1 MLPRLSLPTMTS
13 KYTVHLPPSVTAPV
27 CSGRYCGL
35 RIGFSVLPSPCAVAL
50 RAVQPERSSAA
61 SALSLQSSDSSAVQP
76 VRSSFVRALRLH
88 VSTLSSLCPL
98 RSSAV
103 RRLALHSS
111 VVSFSAA
118 DTSSA
123 VSALYEH
130 ATVFSAL
137 QPVRSSTVS
146 AQLEASSCVSA
157 LQPAS
162 FRLCSL
168 PQPDTSS
175 FSSLVMPLRSSA
187 VIWLPHAI
195 SSCRF
200 VKCSI
205 PVMSA
210 TFVIFISNRSMHCTA
225 SHSAA
230 ESLLSLFV
238 SQ

>member
-1 MLPRLSLPTMTS
+1 MASR
-13 KYTVHLPPSVTAPV
+13 YTVHCCPSVTAPV

-35 RIGFSVLPSPCAVAL
+35 RIGFAVLPSPCAVAL
-50 RAVQPERSSAA
+50 SAVQPLRSSAA

-76 VRSSFVRALRLH
+76 VRSSFIRLLRLH
-88 VSTLSSLCPL
+88 VSTLSVLCPL

-103 RRLALHSS
+103 SL
-111 VVSFSAA
+111 
-118 DTSSA
+118 
-123 VSALYEH
+123 LYEH
-130 ATVFSAL
+130 ATVFSAV
-137 QPVRSSTVS
+137 QPVRSSAVS
-146 AQLEASSCVSA
+146 AQLEASSAVSA
-157 LQPAS
+157 VQPAS

-168 PQPDTSS
+168 RQLDTSS
-175 FSSLVMPLRSSA
+175 FSSLVMPLRSSV
-187 VIWLPHAI
+187 VIWLLQAI

-200 VKCSI
+200 VKCLM
-205 PVMSA
+205 PVRSA

>member
-1 MLPRLSLPTMTS
+1 MASR
-13 KYTVHLPPSVTAPV
+13 YTVHLPSPVTAPV

-35 RIGFSVLPSPCAVAL
+35 RIGFSALPPPCAVAL
-50 RAVQPERSSAA
+50 SAVQPLRSSAA

-76 VRSSFVRALRLH
+76 VRSSFVRLLRLH
-88 VSTLSSLCPL
+88 VSTLSALCPL
-98 RSSAV
+98 RSSTV

-118 DTSSA
+118 GTLSA

-130 ATVFSAL
+130 ATDLSAV
-137 QPVRSSTVS
+137 QPVRSSVVS
-146 AQLEASSCVSA
+146 AQLEASSVMSA
-157 LQPAS
+157 VQPAS

-168 PQPDTSS
+168 LQPDTSS
-175 FSSLVMPLRSSA
+175 FSSLVMPLRSSV
-187 VIWLPHAI
+187 VIWLLHAI

-200 VKCSI
+200 VKCSM
-205 PVMSA
+205 PVRSA

>member
-1 MLPRLSLPTMTS
+1 MLSLPTMAS
-13 KYTVHLPPSVTAPV
+13 RYTVHCFPSVTAPV

-35 RIGFSVLPSPCAVAL
+35 RIGFAVLPSPCAVAL
-50 RAVQPERSSAA
+50 SAVQPLRSSAA

-76 VRSSFVRALRLH
+76 VSSSAARSLRLH
-88 VSTLSSLCPL
+88 VSTLSALCPL

-123 VSALYEH
+123 VRSLYEH
-130 ATVFSAL
+130 ATVFSAV
-137 QPVRSSTVS
+137 QPVRSSAVS
-146 AQLEASSCVSA
+146 AQLEASSAVSA
-157 LQPAS
+157 VQPAS

-168 PQPDTSS
+168 SQPDTSS
-175 FSSLVMPLRSSA
+175 FSSLVMPLRSSV
-187 VIWLPHAI
+187 VIWLLHA
-195 SSCRF
+195 SSSRRF

-210 TFVIFISNRSMHCTA
+210 TFVICISNRSMHCTA
-225 SHSAA
+225 AHSAA

>member
-1 MLPRLSLPTMTS
+1 MASR
-13 KYTVHLPPSVTAPV
+13 YTVHCSLSTTAPV

-35 RIGFSVLPSPCAVAL
+35 RIGFSALPSPCAVAL
-50 RAVQPERSSAA
+50 SAVQPLRSSAV
-61 SALSLQSSDSSAVQP
+61 SALPLQSSDSSAVQP
-76 VRSSFVRALRLH
+76 VRSSFVRLLRLH
-88 VSTLSSLCPL
+88 VSTLSVLCPL

-111 VVSFSAA
+111 VVSFSEP

-137 QPVRSSTVS
+137 QPVRSSVVS

-175 FSSLVMPLRSSA
+175 FSSLAMPLRSSA
-187 VIWLPHAI
+187 VIWLPHT
-195 SSCRF
+195 SSSRRS
-200 VKCSI
+200 VKCLI

>member
-1 MLPRLSLPTMTS
+1 MASR
-13 KYTVHLPPSVTAPV
+13 YTVHLPSPVTAPV

-35 RIGFSVLPSPCAVAL
+35 RIGFSALPSPCAVAL
-50 RAVQPERSSAA
+50 SAVQPLRSSAA

-76 VRSSFVRALRLH
+76 VRSSFVRLLRLH
-88 VSTLSSLCPL
+88 VSTLSALCPL

-118 DTSSA
+118 GTLSA

-130 ATVFSAL
+130 ATVFNAA
-137 QPVRSSTVS
+137 QPARSSVVS
-146 AQLEASSCVSA
+146 AQLEASSVVSA
-157 LQPAS
+157 VQPAS

-175 FSSLVMPLRSSA
+175 FSSLVMPLRSSVA
-187 VIWLPHAI
+187 IWLLHAI

-200 VKCSI
+200 VKCSM